1 MALFFFFKNDYLNQG
16 YELREGLT
24 PANYDM
30 KGSPAGLAR
39 IDRLFGGHGYT
50 LTFTNAPVPFGAFP
64 SLHSGSATM
73 EALMLSYFFP
83 VGVTL
88 YKSAKRHIR
97 LDMRIVYWA
106 YAGWLYWCT
115 MYLMHHFLI
124 DLVAGGCLAT
134 ICFYVFLSDEM
145 REAMEL
151 HYAYRSSSP
160 APLSAA
166 PGVLRPT
173 SAFGVR
179 RDGRIIMPDSLELN
193 VSPSR
198 EDVESRATRGT
209 SRGGKGKGRAVVPD
223 TPLFALDDELASPS
237 HSPTETGAEG
247 WPMAPLYGGDR
258 PVPHP
263 DQGAHSPH
271 QAAASP
277 LRPLDQGLV
286 GDSDKDR

>member
-1 MALFFFFKNDYLNQG
+1 M
-16 YELREGLT
+16 T
-24 PANYDM
+24 PANYGM

-39 IDRLFGGHGYT
+39 IDHLFGGHGYT

-88 YKSAKRHIR
+88 YKSVRRQVR
-97 LDMRIVYWA
+97 LDMRVVYWA

-115 MYLMHHFLI
+115 MYLMHHYLI

-179 RDGRIIMPDSLELN
+179 RTGR
-193 VSPSR
+193 V
-198 EDVESRATRGT
+198 
-209 SRGGKGKGRAVVPD
+209 VVPD
-223 TPLFALDDELASPS
+223 ADNFRPPPRGDGEIDLETGLARAPSYPPGGTIFALDDELDDPESSNEGAGDSMNLAPLLGARSTAQFVQSLPSPRRSPS
-237 HSPTETGAEG
+237 PLPTPAG
-247 WPMAPLYGGDR
+247 R
-258 PVPHP
+258 V
-263 DQGAHSPH
+263 S
-271 QAAASP
+271 
-277 LRPLDQGLV
+277 
-286 GDSDKDR
+286 